1 MSRMSLVLTALPA
14 TFALEFEPGAF
25 VVVELMSPDGRP
37 DRFVPHGIDA
47 PPGGPGPLR
56 VLLSA
61 DAEGLDLLV
70 LPPGR
75 NGIASRFPHQLAVG
89 RAVTL
94 VVRDP
99 LPRWGAPPRPGPA
112 APRPAPG
119 GQHTGAQPLPRI
131 APPAQPACARHG
143 ISPPEAC
150 PLCR

>member
-1 MSRMSLVLTALPA
+1 MSRMSIVLTALPA
-14 TFALEFEPGAF
+14 TFALEFEPGAS
-25 VVVELMSPDGRP
+25 VVVELPSPAGP
-37 DRFVPHGIDA
+37 PHRFVPHGIDA

-75 NGIASRFPHQLAVG
+75 NGIASRFPHPLAVG

-94 VVRDP
+94 MVRDP
-99 LPRWGAPPRPGPA
+99 LPGWGAPTRPGPA

-119 GQHTGAQPLPRI
+119 PQHTGAHPFPTI
-131 APPAQPACARHG
+131 APPAQPACPRHG